1 MSSYVNELMRNLLN
15 DGEYKEYITIYKE
28 KQYVDK
34 SILNNL
40 LKRYLDLY
48 YLFLKINI
56 LLYRYD
62 TKSLNNELKDYTHY
76 KGDILYIDDIDIIM
90 SYYFNN
96 YSRCRIE
103 LSKIIVFKLRPNNE
117 IKILKQI
124 LDRQFDKEIKPLTKY
139 DKN

>member
-90 SYYFNN
+90 GYYFNN

-103 LSKIIVFKLRPNNE
+103 LSKIIIFKLRPNNE

>member
-1 MSSYVNELMRNLLN
+1 MSSHVNKLMRNLLN